1 MLPAGRSRG
10 VPGRLSAA
18 RFIPSPA
25 VRMPMMQQV
34 RPMHVAVET
43 EKGKA
48 WVESAALWNLKA
60 SACCTVLSCAV
71 LHESVL
77 HGVKPW
83 CRTWKDK
90 RCSWFSNTEAP
101 AALALL
107 LNCSCTLLLLYP
119 GLTAVLHSCSNLAVL
134 YCTVLPWY
142 CTLGCTAGQRTQRIA
157 ALILS
162 FKGPDIPE

>member
-71 LHESVL
+71 LHESVSIRVL
-77 HGVKPW
+77 P
-83 CRTWKDK
+83 
-90 RCSWFSNTEAP
+90 FSFLVTVLGNVVFP
-101 AALALL
+101 CVRKIFRLRLRLA
-107 LNCSCTLLLLYP
+107 SGSLY
-119 GLTAVLHSCSNLAVL
+119 VVL
-134 YCTVLPWY
+134 YCTWMCRMCAKYVLFMP
-142 CTLGCTAGQRTQRIA
+142 LRS
-157 ALILS
+157 LL
-162 FKGPDIPE
+162 PEGFF